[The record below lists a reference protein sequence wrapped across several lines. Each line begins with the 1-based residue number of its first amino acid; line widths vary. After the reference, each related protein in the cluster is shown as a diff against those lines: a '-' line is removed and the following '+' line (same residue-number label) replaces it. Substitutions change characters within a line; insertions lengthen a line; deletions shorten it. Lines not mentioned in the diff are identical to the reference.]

1 MLGLVTLLIFA
12 AWALGG
18 YAFAARARAR
28 NEKKE
33 TLTRRVE
40 TVAGAGAETL
50 ASSVLK
56 DQRLSRIGFLNALLG
71 RVSLATRLVRMIRQ
85 AGLKRR
91 VGEVLL
97 YVPLLAFIGFM
108 LVLLLGGSPLVAL
121 PVAAMA
127 GSIPLIVIQRLRRKR
142 ALRFAEQ
149 LPDALDLVRA
159 ALQAGHAFVS
169 ALGVV
174 ADEFPDPVAEEFRRV
189 AEEIRLGL
197 PMRDALYDLAERVA
211 DENIPFLVVGVLV
224 AQNVGG
230 NLAEVVDNIG
240 YTIRERFKLLRDM
253 RVLSAQA
260 RLSGT
265 VLTALPFLVAL
276 VMCVVNP
283 EYFMPMLQSPTGRY
297 MIGYALMSILWGHVV
312 IRYLVKIRV

>member
-1 MLGLVTLLIFA
+1 MLLLVTLLMFA

-28 NEKKE
+28 NEKQE
-33 TLTRRVE
+33 TLSRRLE
-40 TVAGAGAETL
+40 TVAGAAAE
-50 ASSVLK
+50 ASAGSVLK
-56 DQRLSRIGFLNALLG
+56 DRRLSSIGFLNALLG
-71 RVSLATRLVRMIRQ
+71 RVSPATSLVRMIRQ

-97 YVPLLAFIGFM
+97 YIPLLACVGFM
-108 LVLLLGGSPLVAL
+108 IVLLLGGGLLIAL
-121 PVAAMA
+121 PVAATT
-127 GSIPLIVIQRLRRKR
+127 GLIPLMVVQRLRRKR
-142 ALRFAEQ
+142 AQRFAEQ

-169 ALGVV
+169 ALSVV
-174 ADEFPDPVAEEFRRV
+174 ADEFPDPIAEEFRRV

-197 PMRDALYDLAERVA
+197 PMRDALHDLAERVD
-211 DENIPFLVVGVLV
+211 DENIPYLVVGVVV

-260 RLSGT
+260 RFSGT
-265 VLTALPFLVAL
+265 VLTVLPFLVAL
-276 VMCVVNP
+276 VMCVINP
-283 EYFMPMLQSPTGRY
+283 EYFLPMFQSAAGRY
-297 MIGYALMSILWGHVV
+297 MVGYALLSIVWGHVV
-312 IRYLVKIRV
+312 IRYLGKIRV